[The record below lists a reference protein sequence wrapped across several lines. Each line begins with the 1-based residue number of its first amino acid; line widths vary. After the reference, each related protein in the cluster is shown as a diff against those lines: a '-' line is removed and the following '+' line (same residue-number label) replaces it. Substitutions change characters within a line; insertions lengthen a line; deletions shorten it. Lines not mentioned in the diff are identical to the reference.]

1 MSFGQKLKEIR
12 SRFNISQEKMA
23 HLINVSRQAITKWES
38 DIGMPDISNL
48 ETISKTF
55 NVTIDELL
63 SEEDLPKL
71 IYQKELD
78 KTKYKNK
85 VDAYSKVL
93 KEYYSEPWEIYVLS
107 VSKKLNIIEKVLDLF
122 TGGDYNLIKDVSDLS
137 PYYLVKKD
145 NTSLLVSIKN
155 WTLFVVELPKN
166 MNNKKFSY
174 KDNTFRNCGRLKLR

>member
-12 SRFNISQEKMA
+12 NRFNISQEKMA
-23 HLINVSRQAITKWES
+23 SLINVSRQAITKWES

-63 SEEDLPKL
+63 SKEDLPKL
-71 IYQKELD
+71 VYQKKLD

-93 KEYYSEPWEIYVLS
+93 KEYYSEPWE
-107 VSKKLNIIEKVLDLF
+107 
-122 TGGDYNLIKDVSDLS
+122 NLCA
-137 PYYLVKKD
+137 
-145 NTSLLVSIKN
+145 
-155 WTLFVVELPKN
+155 FCE
-166 MNNKKFSY
+166 
-174 KDNTFRNCGRLKLR
+174 